1 MEICGFLQSGIE
13 LTRWLL
19 RPNRLL
25 TGYLVWMA
33 ILVNASLFPVW
44 MVLLLYVLLTT
55 KPGGGKPGFYRG
67 TWEQFRAAANP
78 QDKVLPATGFSYRKP
93 ESVEKAH
100 QEWKDWGWDEE
111 PPEFSL

>member
-1 MEICGFLQSGIE
+1 MPPFPFPSSSAAEQVKQK
-13 LTRWLL
+13 
-19 RPNRLL
+19 RLDEFGRRL
-25 TGYLVWMA
+25 SDR
-33 ILVNASLFPVW
+33 N
-44 MVLLLYVLLTT
+44 LYVLLTT
-55 KPGGGKPGFYRG
+55 KPGEGKPGFYRG
-67 TWEQFRAAANP
+67 TWEHFRAAADP